1 MDGRM
6 YEYVKKRRR
15 SRIKKKGKSSIL
27 CILPLCQGSFHSPF
41 DVEPDIR
48 IIMVWKNIN
57 LHRKWLLFKY
67 YLSFFFQHLS
77 FPLATIHYYTFWG
90 NGKYIEVYVSLLELH
105 FMNVWWLS
113 FNRKQYNY
121 WKHGQLMMVSSK
133 YLSWYKKWRF
143 NSLQSNRN
151 IIKCHVSYIAC
162 KSSHLFIHNGKK
174 VQHGNTRKLVIEIKS

>member
-1 MDGRM
+1 MEHGNSWSIQVCAWTFPMDGRM

-67 YLSFFFQHLS
+67 YCYLLLLPTPFFF
-77 FPLATIHYYTFWG
+77 LAAIHYYIFWG
-90 NGKYIEVYVSLLELH
+90 NGKIEVLCI
-105 FMNVWWLS
+105 S
-113 FNRKQYNY
+113 FRITFHECLIGLISTERLTSFCNNAIINTQLNWDS
-121 WKHGQLMMVSSK
+121 WKHDPTD
-133 YLSWYKKWRF
+133 
-143 NSLQSNRN
+143 
-151 IIKCHVSYIAC
+151 H
-162 KSSHLFIHNGKK
+162 
-174 VQHGNTRKLVIEIKS
+174 

>member
-1 MDGRM
+1 MLLSWKTNVLAWCKGSGPCSTFNVLSPKQQFQVQLELNIQSSLSKSAGNPRLEHGNSWSIQVCVWTFPMDGRM

-67 YLSFFFQHLS
+67 YHYLLLLLPTPFFF
-77 FPLATIHYYTFWG
+77 FLADAIHYYIFRRNW
-90 NGKYIEVYVSLLELH
+90 KIEVLCIMYHECLISLISLERLTT
-105 FMNVWWLS
+105 
-113 FNRKQYNY
+113 Q
-121 WKHGQLMMVSSK
+121 
-133 YLSWYKKWRF
+133 
-143 NSLQSNRN
+143 
-151 IIKCHVSYIAC
+151 
-162 KSSHLFIHNGKK
+162 
-174 VQHGNTRKLVIEIKS
+174 